1 MNLAV
6 ELTTITKELLEFL
19 GIDTSSLEVS
29 ETEKNTYKIQIES
42 DDAPLLIG
50 KHGDTLMALQHLVK
64 AMVKKKN
71 DDEIILIMD
80 VGNYREQYE
89 SKILLMAKQK
99 AEKVMQEDVRE
110 TLFPMNSYHRRV
122 VHTYIVSEFPG
133 IETDSIGEEPN
144 RRITLKKKGV

>member
-1 MNLAV
+1 MNLVV
-6 ELTTITKELLEFL
+6 ELTTITKELLGFL
-19 GIDTSSLEVS
+19 GIETTSLEVS

-42 DDAPLLIG
+42 DNAPLLIG

-99 AEKVMQEDVRE
+99 AEKVIQEDVKE

-122 VHTYIVSEFPG
+122 VHTYIVSTFPD

-144 RRITLKKKGV
+144 RRIVLKKRA